1 MKKQSFHPGRILKTT
16 FLDPENISVKELA
29 NQLDISAQ
37 KLSKI
42 IKGKMSITYD
52 LSLKLGN
59 VLHTPPE
66 FWVMLQLQYDESEK
80 SRGTDSP
87 FYQLM
92 RIMGDAMLKL
102 IGVQSNNEYE
112 ARSIVL
118 KEKRLYPDIVAF
130 PKNKDREIVM
140 IEFQGYKEPM
150 MRFIMASK
158 MSMICTQE
166 QYTGP
171 ILGAIV
177 YTDSQYMN
185 ASLPYT
191 IQSQCGKSWIKGE
204 FIEIDLSQFTEKDL
218 TDIDEQLIVLAPFTL
233 PKNYPKNKYIQK
245 CRQWK
250 KKIDQIYTDETVHQV
265 TDLLSLLILDRQ
277 RNMNRKEIQAMFN
290 FDISQ
295 TKVGRELREE
305 GIIEGEKKG
314 EKKAAKRL
322 IAKQLSKKF
331 NIQLRRIMPRLEPL
345 RTNDM
350 MELGENLLTMNSFED
365 AFQWINNRK
374 RMIKMA
380 TC

>member
-1 MKKQSFHPGRILKTT
+1 
-16 FLDPENISVKELA
+16 
-29 NQLDISAQ
+29 
-37 KLSKI
+37 
-42 IKGKMSITYD
+42 MSITYD
-52 LSLKLGN
+52 LSVRLADIF
-59 VLHTPPE
+59 HTSPE
-66 FWVMLQLQYDESEK
+66 FWVILQVQYDESEK
-80 SRGTDSP
+80 SRGTDFP

-92 RIMGDAMLKL
+92 TIMGDAMLKL
-102 IGVQSNNEYE
+102 IGVQSNNEYQ
-112 ARSIVL
+112 ARAIVL
-118 KEKRLYPDIVAF
+118 KEKKLYPDIVAF

-150 MRFIMASK
+150 MRYIMASK
-158 MSMICTQE
+158 ITMMSINE
-166 QYTGP
+166 QYTGH

-177 YTDSQYMN
+177 YTDSEYMK

-204 FIEIDLSQFTEKDL
+204 FIEIDLSQFSEKDL
-218 TDIDEQLIVLAPFTL
+218 TDIDEKLIVLAPFTL

-250 KKIDQIYTDETVHQV
+250 KKIDQIYTDETVYRI

-277 RNMNRKEIQAMFN
+277 RNMDRKEIQAMFN

-295 TKVGRELREE
+295 TKVGQELFEE
-305 GIIEGEKKG
+305 GKIEGEKKGKKKG
-314 EKKAAKRL
+314 EKKAAKKL
-322 IAKQLSKKF
+322 IAKLLSKKF

-345 RTNDM
+345 RTKDM
-350 MELGENLLTMNSFED
+350 MELGEHLLTMNSFED

-374 RMIKMA
+374 QMIKMA

>member
-1 MKKQSFHPGRILKTT
+1 MHPGQILKTT
-16 FLDPENISVKELA
+16 FIDPEKISKKVLA
-29 NQLDISAQ
+29 QQLNISAQ

-42 IKGKMSITYD
+42 IKGQQSITYD
-52 LSLKLGN
+52 LSLKLADIFS
-59 VLHTPPE
+59 TPPE
-66 FWVMLQLQYDESEK
+66 FWVSLQLQYDESEK
-80 SRGTDSP
+80 NRGTDSP

-92 RIMGDAMLKL
+92 TIMGDAMLKL
-102 IGVQSNNEYE
+102 IGVQSNNEYQPR
-112 ARSIVL
+112 AIVL
-118 KEKRLYPDIVAF
+118 KEKKLYPDIVAF
-130 PKNKDREIVM
+130 PKNKDREVVM

-150 MRFIMASK
+150 IRYIMASK
-158 MSMICTQE
+158 ISMMCTQE

-177 YTDSQYMN
+177 YTDSEFMK

-245 CRQWK
+245 CRHWK
-250 KKIDQIYTDETVHQV
+250 KQIDQIYTDESVHQV

-295 TKVGRELREE
+295 TKVGQELFEE
-305 GIIEGEKKG
+305 GQIEGEKR
-314 EKKAAKRL
+314 AAKKINR
-322 IAKQLSKKF
+322 
-331 NIQLRRIMPRLEPL
+331 E
-345 RTNDM
+345 TN
-350 MELGENLLTMNSFED
+350 G
-365 AFQWINNRK
+365 
-374 RMIKMA
+374 
-380 TC
+380 